1 MFLSVV
7 NGKKEARLG
16 LAVPKR
22 NISSAVGRNRLKRL
36 IRESFRKQK
45 EKLRGKD
52 VVVFVKKRVD
62 VKQIKIEPILAKHWE
77 KISK

>member
-1 MFLSVV
+1 MFLSAA
-7 NGKKEARLG
+7 NGTKEARLG

-22 NISSAVGRNRLKRL
+22 NISSAVGRNRVKRL

-52 VVVFVKKRVD
+52 VVVFVKKQAD
-62 VKQIKIEPILAKHWE
+62 VRQAKIERMLAKHWG